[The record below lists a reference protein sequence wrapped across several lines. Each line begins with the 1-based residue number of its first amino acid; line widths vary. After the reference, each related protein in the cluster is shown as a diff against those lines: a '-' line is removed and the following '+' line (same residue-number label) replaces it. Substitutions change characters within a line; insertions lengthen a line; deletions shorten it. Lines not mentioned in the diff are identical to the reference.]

1 MKSKIAMLV
10 APLLL
15 SCVTSNQTEEDAL
28 VSSAETKS
36 KVKLEVIGVP
46 LLMGGHGT
54 KIPIDENASLTA
66 YHVAKYSW
74 YKVLWKDEKCDLAI
88 VEDKNDKNHIVK
100 FVHAKLGDEVYT
112 YGYGGVTM
120 TPYKSKGKFVENY
133 YKSETNNCVVTSTTA
148 TVMSGMSGGLVAN
161 KNGDGVAVILM
172 IQHLFYKDYVTMTV
186 VPEIMLSGE
195 YKKYI
200 K

>member
-10 APLLL
+10 VPLLL
-15 SCVTSNQTEEDAL
+15 SCVTSNQTEENVL
-28 VSSAETKS
+28 VSSSETKS
-36 KVKLEVIGVP
+36 KVKLEVVGIP
-46 LLMGGHGT
+46 LLIGGHGT
-54 KIPIDENASLTA
+54 KIPIDESASLTA

-74 YKVLWKDEKCDLAI
+74 SKVLWKDEKCDLAI
-88 VEDKNDKNHIVK
+88 MADKNDKNQIVK
-100 FVHAKLGDEVYT
+100 FVPAKLGDEVYA
-112 YGYGGVTM
+112 YGYGGLTM
-120 TPYKSKGKFVENY
+120 KPYKSKGRLVENY

-148 TVMSGMSGGLVAN
+148 PVMSGMSGGLIAN
-161 KNGDGVAVILM
+161 KDGDGVAVILM
-172 IQHLFYKDYVTMTV
+172 IQHLFYKNYVTMVV